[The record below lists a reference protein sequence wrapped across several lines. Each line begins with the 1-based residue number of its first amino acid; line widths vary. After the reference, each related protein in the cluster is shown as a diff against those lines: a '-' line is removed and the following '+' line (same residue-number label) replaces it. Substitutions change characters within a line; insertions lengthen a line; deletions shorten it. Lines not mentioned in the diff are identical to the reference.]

1 MIGRLKR
8 RREFLA
14 AAGGQK
20 TARAGFLLQA
30 LKRDDDDVARF
41 GFTVSK
47 HTAASAVERN
57 RIRRRLKEA
66 VRLIADKEAAAGHD
80 YVVVGRRDTLREP
93 FEKLKEDLA
102 GALHRLSSEAWR
114 KAPGTRKRSG

>member
-14 AAGGQK
+14 AAKGAKVSRRSLVVERVRRGDE
-20 TARAGFLLQA
+20 GP
-30 LKRDDDDVARF
+30 ARF

-47 HTAASAVERN
+47 RVAKKAVERN

-66 VRLIADKEAAAGHD
+66 VRLHGLHAAPGYD
-80 YVVVGRRDTLREP
+80 YVLVGRRGALSVDFASLGAE
-93 FEKLKEDLA
+93 LA
-102 GALHRLSSEAWR
+102 GALREAPR
-114 KAPGTRKRSG
+114 PHGARTRSLR